1 MALLRVFAKVNL
13 LSLLYI
19 IVAGLMNLRCF
30 FRTHNSVTVHEQ
42 FLGKRRKGRGG
53 GSNCLILNLH
63 FFPPQ
68 ERNDPKYYST
78 CSTDEDKDSELL
90 RTMVGMLNF
99 RTDFE
104 SLGRNFDLSLTMLS
118 IIHL

>member
-1 MALLRVFAKVNL
+1 MALLCVFAKVNL
-13 LSLLYI
+13 LSRLHI
-19 IVAGLMNLRCF
+19 IVAGLVNLRCF
-30 FRTHNSVTVHEQ
+30 FRTHNSVTVHVQ
-42 FLGKRRKGRGG
+42 FLGKRRKRGG
-53 GSNCLILNLH
+53 VSNCLILNLH
-63 FFPPQ
+63 FFPQ
-68 ERNDPKYYST
+68 ERNHPKTYST

-90 RTMVGMLNF
+90 RTMVGMLNL